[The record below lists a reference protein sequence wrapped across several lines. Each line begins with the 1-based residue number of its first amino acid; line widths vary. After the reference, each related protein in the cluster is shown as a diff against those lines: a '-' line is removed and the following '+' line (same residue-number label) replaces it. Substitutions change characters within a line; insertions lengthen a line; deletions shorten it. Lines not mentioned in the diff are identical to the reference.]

1 MWEKYD
7 TNNNGFIEKE
17 EFKAFHEDNKKELK
31 RYLPDLDC
39 DDFETF
45 FKFFDKNGNGKV
57 EKSEM
62 LDVMR
67 EAKQPKLDM
76 EGLDTSDPKIK
87 KAISV
92 VKEIWE
98 ECDTNKNGYLS
109 KEEFRPVYEKTKAS
123 LSNFFI
129 DLDCE
134 DFEAVFKFLDK
145 NGNNRIEKRE
155 MLDLIV

>member
-7 TNNNGFIEKE
+7 KNNNGFIEKE

-45 FKFFDKNGNGKV
+45 FKFFDKNRNGKV

-76 EGLDTSDPKIK
+76 EGLDTSDPKI
-87 KAISV
+87 
-92 VKEIWE
+92 
-98 ECDTNKNGYLS
+98 
-109 KEEFRPVYEKTKAS
+109 
-123 LSNFFI
+123 
-129 DLDCE
+129 
-134 DFEAVFKFLDK
+134 
-145 NGNNRIEKRE
+145 
-155 MLDLIV
+155 